1 MNKMTRLILLFAVL
15 CMAFVANAGA
25 QGSQRHKVLL
35 ETSMGDIVFELL
47 EETPLH
53 RDNFVK
59 LVREGYYDGV
69 LFHRVISDFM
79 IQTGDS
85 ASRHAQ
91 PGQQLGDTEEAYT
104 VPAEIHYPQIFH
116 KRGMVAAAREGDD
129 VNPERKSSMAQFY
142 IVWGH
147 RFNEVML
154 DKVQQKLDDRT
165 KGTVKLT
172 PEVRAEYRRVGG
184 TPHLDGQYTVF
195 GEVTGGLDVVEKI
208 QGVSTDSNSRPL
220 EDVRIFKATLLR

>member
-1 MNKMTRLILLFAVL
+1 MTRLILLFAVL
-15 CMAFVANAGA
+15 CMAFAANAGA

-47 EETPLH
+47 DETPLH